1 MLLHWRLVVMVLI
14 AGLAICS
21 PSSAQSPVGS
31 PPAGSF
37 GAGTAAVNGIPIGPG
52 SGTGLNNS
60 VNDPSGFGNAAKM
73 PPLPRQATIP
83 TVPEAVPMAGS
94 RGSLRSRPVVTR
106 ISPPTLAS
114 LRGSRARTVIRN
126 RDRLLG
132 KNLTSIC
139 RGC

>member
-60 VNDPSGFGNAAKM
+60 VNDPSGFGNAAKL

-132 KNLTSIC
+132 KNLT
-139 RGC
+139 